1 MNMKDGIMN
10 TVLLRSRG
18 YATTA
23 LVLISTAACSA
34 ESGTTDVAGSLETDD
49 QKASYGIGRSIGQ
62 GLAPLAERID
72 LDAIT
77 RGFKD
82 ALDEADS
89 AIPADELQPIMQA
102 FQLEL
107 MQAGQLARAAEAEAG
122 SAEADLFMAR
132 NGIREGVT
140 TTESGLQ
147 YEVLE
152 QGTGP
157 LPGPEDRV
165 TVHYRGTLPDGTQF
179 DSSYDRGEPT
189 TFGVQGVIAGFSEGL
204 QMMPVGSKYKLF
216 IPPDIG
222 YGARGSGPIPANS
235 ALIFELELLAIE

>member
-1 MNMKDGIMN
+1 M
-10 TVLLRSRG
+10 LRHSRG
-18 YATTA
+18 FVTA
-23 LVLISTAACSA
+23 GLILISVAACSA
-34 ESGTTDVAGSLETDD
+34 ESSTSDVAASLESDD
-49 QKASYGIGRSIGQ
+49 QKVSYGIGRSVGQ
-62 GLAPLAERID
+62 GLVPMAERID
-72 LDAIT
+72 LDALT
-77 RGFKD
+77 RGVRD
-82 ALDEADS
+82 ALNESDP
-89 AIPADELQPIMQA
+89 AIPADELQSIMQA

-107 MQAGQLARAAEAEAG
+107 MQVSQLARVAEAEVG

-132 NGIREGVT
+132 NGTREGVT

-147 YEVLE
+147 YEVLT

-165 TVHYRGTLPDGTQF
+165 TVHYRGTLADGTQF

-189 TFGVQGVIAGFSEGL
+189 TFGVQGVITGFSEGL
-204 QMMPVGSKYKLF
+204 RMMPVGSKYKLF

-222 YGARGSGPIPANS
+222 YGARGSGPIPPNS

>member
-1 MNMKDGIMN
+1 MNLKDGIMH
-10 TVLLRSRG
+10 TLLARSRAF
-18 YATTA
+18 ATA
-23 LVLISTAACSA
+23 AFVLISVAACSP
-34 ESGTTDVAGSLETDD
+34 ESGNSDVTASLDTDD
-49 QKASYGIGRSIGQ
+49 QKASYGIGHSVGQ
-62 GLAPLAERID
+62 SLVPMAERID
-72 LDAIT
+72 LDALT
-77 RGFKD
+77 RGFRD

-89 AIPADELQPIMQA
+89 AIPADELRPIVQA
-102 FQLEL
+102 FQFEL
-107 MQAGQLARAAEAEAG
+107 IQAGQMARAAQADAG
-122 SAEADLFMAR
+122 SAEAELFMAR
-132 NGIREGVT
+132 NGSREGVT

-147 YEVLE
+147 YEILT

-165 TVHYRGTLPDGTQF
+165 TVHYRGTLPDGSQF

-204 QMMPVGSKYKLF
+204 QLMPVGSKYKLF

-222 YGARGSGPIPANS
+222 YGSQGSGPIPPNS